1 MIFYGYVSIIL
12 VVALLILL
20 SEFLLSK
27 FLSREIRRRILH
39 VGTFAVY
46 PLALTFF
53 GGGSYHFIIVCAVFS
68 LFTIASYFLNF
79 FKSIDARKKKYP
91 GMFYYALALLTTS
104 VLAAVLQGTHL
115 SFGIG
120 FIALA
125 FGDGLATLVGQSVRS
140 RVIHG
145 EKTLAGFLACFA
157 ATAVGIGVFSLLA
170 DGFIPIVPI
179 ILLALLAAIV
189 ELVDF
194 GLDNLAL
201 PIVLFGMSLLLL
213 CDADAQIALAIA
225 EGIFCLAFFS
235 GLIDYYGSL
244 LSAAIGFGFCYFG
257 GIWALLFVLGCYAVM
272 ISVSVVSK
280 MLKNDLSSVVKKTK
294 GKDVTE
300 IFVNGAF
307 ASLSLI
313 LLAALDIPEFLPI
326 ALTCLA
332 GGFVDSLASDV
343 GTLSHR
349 RPYDVFR
356 RRYVTKGMSGGV
368 TLLGCLASFV
378 GAAVFSIAIA
388 LVSGLNA
395 LQALIPLFAT
405 SFGCFV
411 DTLLGSL
418 VQVKYICAVCGRD
431 TEREEHC
438 GTATELTG
446 GVRAFNNDTV
456 NFISGAA
463 VFLTSLLLLI

>member
-1 MIFYGYVSIIL
+1 MVFYGYFSIIL

-46 PLALTFF
+46 PLALAFF
-53 GGGSYHFIIVCAVFS
+53 GSGSYHFIIVCAVFS
-68 LFTIASYFLNF
+68 LFTLASFFLNF

-91 GMFYYALALLTTS
+91 GMFYYALALLITS
-104 VLAAVLQGTHL
+104 ALATVFEETRL

-125 FGDGLATLVGQSVRS
+125 FGDGLATLVGQAITS

-157 ATAVGIGVFSLLA
+157 ATAVGIGVLSMLSG
-170 DGFIPIVPI
+170 DPVSVIEI

-189 ELVDF
+189 ELVDL

-201 PIVLFGMSLLLL
+201 PVVLFGMSVLLL
-213 CDADAQIALAIA
+213 ADPNAAVALAIA
-225 EGIFCLAFFS
+225 EGVFCLAFFS

-244 LSAAIGFGFCYFG
+244 LCAAIGFGFYYFG
-257 GIWALLFVLGCYAVM
+257 GVGAILFVLGCYAIM
-272 ISVSVVSK
+272 ISVSLISK

-294 GKDVTE
+294 GKDITE

-307 ASLSLI
+307 ASFSLI
-313 LLAALDIPEFLPI
+313 ILGAFGIPEFLPI

-343 GTLSHR
+343 GTLSYR

-356 RRYVTKGMSGGV
+356 RCYVTKGMSGGV
-368 TLLGCLASFV
+368 TLPGCLASFI
-378 GAAVFSIAIA
+378 GAAVFSAAIAI
-388 LVSGLNA
+388 VSGLTPTRA
-395 LQALIPLFAT
+395 MIPLLAT
-405 SFGCFV
+405 CFGCFV

-418 VQVKYICAVCGRD
+418 VQVKYRCAVCGAD

-438 GTATELTG
+438 GAPTVLTR

-456 NFISGAA
+456 NLISGAA
-463 VFLTSLLLLI
+463 VFLVSLLLLV